1 MRVIVHPQACW
12 EKRIRFMK
20 IRNKARKN
28 WGLTLVELLPPV
40 GLIGLLLPF
49 LFGDRFLPM
58 EEPVDPVVA
67 VEQNGS
73 APWEPTVQG
82 MKEARSWLLSP
93 EENVLVGRW
102 KESDSELPNAPPFEA
117 MASLS
122 FLYGLTNLSESL
134 AVLVNI
140 SPSSFGPSITSKLA
154 AIAFAC
160 SSENSGP
167 PCSAKFL

>member
-1 MRVIVHPQACW
+1 
-12 EKRIRFMK
+12 MK
-20 IRNKARKN
+20 IRNKAQKN

-40 GLIGLLLPF
+40 GLIGLILPF

-102 KESDSELPNAPPFEA
+102 KESDPDFPNDPPFE
-117 MASLS
+117 
-122 FLYGLTNLSESL
+122 TIWRE
-134 AVLVNI
+134 
-140 SPSSFGPSITSKLA
+140 TS
-154 AIAFAC
+154 
-160 SSENSGP
+160 
-167 PCSAKFL
+167 